1 MRIVRRLFGD
11 NSQLHVLVVLLFVL
25 LAVFNMATGGR
36 MVTTSNAQNLVTGN
50 AYVLIL
56 AVGMVLVI
64 VIGQIDLSVGS
75 VAAFVSMTAALAM
88 YNLGLPWWVGL
99 LLGLLLG
106 ALIGAWQGFWL
117 AAVGIPGFITTLA
130 GMMIFRGALLWESQ
144 ALSIPVP
151 DEWRF
156 MGAGYLPEWGPTW
169 TGMNNSTLL
178 LGLVVF
184 AYLAVMEMRRYRS
197 RVARGGEVEGWVPAT
212 RIVLMALAVGA
223 VTWLFGQGPTGTSF
237 PVSGVI
243 LLLLVFGYHVVTRR
257 TAFGRHVY
265 AVGGNPGAAALS
277 GVNIQAVQF
286 AVMVNMGVLAALAG
300 MVFAGRATAAGPQD
314 GNLWELDAIAAVF
327 IGGAA
332 VGGGMGTIYGAVMG
346 GLVMAVLNN
355 GLMLLGVS
363 SDRAQ
368 VIKGLV
374 LLAAVSF
381 DLYSRRKGRPSLTGR
396 MMEGLRQNQTPSLAR
411 FQ

>member
-1 MRIVRRLFGD
+1 
-11 NSQLHVLVVLLFVL
+11 
-25 LAVFNMATGGR
+25 
-36 MVTTSNAQNLVTGN
+36 
-50 AYVLIL
+50 
-56 AVGMVLVI
+56 
-64 VIGQIDLSVGS
+64 
-75 VAAFVSMTAALAM
+75 M
-88 YNLGLPWWVGL
+88 YKR
-99 LLGLLLG
+99 
-106 ALIGAWQGFWL
+106 Q
-117 AAVGIPGFITTLA
+117 
-130 GMMIFRGALLWESQ
+130 
-144 ALSIPVP
+144 
-151 DEWRF
+151 
-156 MGAGYLPEWGPTW
+156 
-169 TGMNNSTLL
+169 
-178 LGLVVF
+178 
-184 AYLAVMEMRRYRS
+184 
-197 RVARGGEVEGWVPAT
+197 
-212 RIVLMALAVGA
+212 
-223 VTWLFGQGPTGTSF
+223 GTSF